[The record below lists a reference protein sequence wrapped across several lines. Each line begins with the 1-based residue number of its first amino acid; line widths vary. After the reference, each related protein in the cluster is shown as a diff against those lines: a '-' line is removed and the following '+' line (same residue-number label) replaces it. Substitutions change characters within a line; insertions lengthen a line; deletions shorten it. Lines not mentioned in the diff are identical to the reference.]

1 MISYINSILDWG
13 KSLPAKEQNDLIAL
27 LKSVKSD
34 SIENF
39 EKNLLQWVEN
49 SDFSNKGI
57 QNISTFSNPLE
68 KFPTLSRKEK
78 QIVPYLIGQ
87 IWSVSNQLPTFH
99 HPNCKIFIKEFL
111 SYFLEEENFL
121 KSKESLTDIL
131 TIGLFSHENHANY
144 LTASKSYS
152 KLMKLLF
159 SFFLEKQHELP
170 EDTTIHL
177 FYKDAI
183 STSFKVSYF
192 QHLEEKN
199 ILLTLERV
207 FYIYQNIPLEPESS
221 LDLFE
226 IFCRIAFEDSGQTIE
241 NQDKLSP
248 LLKWYNKETLPNITA
263 LVAGK
268 FLSLS
273 LAKSMHHIAYL
284 SGDDPIIGRAIQ
296 TIWQF
301 YLEQIEN
308 KKPESKELFLEK
320 TAKILAVVIKYPF
333 IVTVEKDSQIPLIQL
348 LRGFEY
354 IKGKIPETIGNNQVL
369 ELFLF
374 DKYLQCASENPT
386 LWEKTSIN
394 EGEPSTLARGIT
406 LVIEA
411 AFYRKNEVSEGKNI
425 ALFRSL
431 ITFALE
437 EILQTYPHELGLT
450 LIRIIVSPD
459 TGFGFRYGF
468 DRQWADQMVEA
479 ALALF
484 SQHPHLIAAE
494 NTWDDLFSG
503 VSSALNDSKI
513 QQLNLLPEL
522 TRMILEKSALQL
534 NLKVSLENG
543 KEEYLLIA
551 GLREILAALSA
562 NETSANKHPQLTPG
576 QLLSFVELLLDAVIK
591 NPNWL
596 TTSFEGKPMI
606 REVLAI
612 PFRTLSKIP
621 PDQRLGYDLLTQVI
635 ESALEAIERSP
646 HLMDSI
652 QYGESPTEKTVL
664 EHAFNLVIAW
674 LFPPGERAGLHKT
687 KQLMDVIAYAIE
699 DLVSENP
706 NSTGLAILEL
716 ILSDAVGLD
725 LSNGIIEDQTDE
737 LVEAVL
743 LAIATQPELIQEA
756 PGLREIAQESA
767 GAIHLLSIDHP
778 EIGLEIL
785 RNLFEESAGRLTILL
800 EVNGTQF
807 RHLLIEALQQF
818 ATAISMER
826 KNGRYTIKLSEDQIL
841 DLVQI
846 IFEGVVEQPE
856 WVEDEYIH
864 QVLDAILQAVDAK
877 SGGRRIPYL
886 LVSLLFQALLPMAQE
901 RSELLEK
908 ITFGEKREAIA
919 ISYVVERLLNLL
931 LGLDLKDWRKVT
943 QDEAIEAIV
952 HFYLNLINQWDM
964 SAASI
969 EAAMTHLKQLVR
981 QFATGS
987 LSQDEFLDLLGE
999 DNDDDED

>member
-1 MISYINSILDWG
+1 
-13 KSLPAKEQNDLIAL
+13 
-27 LKSVKSD
+27 
-34 SIENF
+34 
-39 EKNLLQWVEN
+39 
-49 SDFSNKGI
+49 
-57 QNISTFSNPLE
+57 
-68 KFPTLSRKEK
+68 
-78 QIVPYLIGQ
+78 
-87 IWSVSNQLPTFH
+87 
-99 HPNCKIFIKEFL
+99 
-111 SYFLEEENFL
+111 
-121 KSKESLTDIL
+121 
-131 TIGLFSHENHANY
+131 
-144 LTASKSYS
+144 
-152 KLMKLLF
+152 
-159 SFFLEKQHELP
+159 
-170 EDTTIHL
+170 
-177 FYKDAI
+177 
-183 STSFKVSYF
+183 
-192 QHLEEKN
+192 
-199 ILLTLERV
+199 
-207 FYIYQNIPLEPESS
+207 
-221 LDLFE
+221 
-226 IFCRIAFEDSGQTIE
+226 
-241 NQDKLSP
+241 
-248 LLKWYNKETLPNITA
+248 
-263 LVAGK
+263 
-268 FLSLS
+268 
-273 LAKSMHHIAYL
+273 
-284 SGDDPIIGRAIQ
+284 
-296 TIWQF
+296 
-301 YLEQIEN
+301 
-308 KKPESKELFLEK
+308 
-320 TAKILAVVIKYPF
+320 
-333 IVTVEKDSQIPLIQL
+333 
-348 LRGFEY
+348 
-354 IKGKIPETIGNNQVL
+354 
-369 ELFLF
+369 
-374 DKYLQCASENPT
+374 
-386 LWEKTSIN
+386 
-394 EGEPSTLARGIT
+394 
-406 LVIEA
+406 
-411 AFYRKNEVSEGKNI
+411 
-425 ALFRSL
+425 
-431 ITFALE
+431 
-437 EILQTYPHELGLT
+437 
-450 LIRIIVSPD
+450 
-459 TGFGFRYGF
+459 
-468 DRQWADQMVEA
+468 
-479 ALALF
+479 
-484 SQHPHLIAAE
+484 
-494 NTWDDLFSG
+494 
-503 VSSALNDSKI
+503 
-513 QQLNLLPEL
+513 
-522 TRMILEKSALQL
+522 
-534 NLKVSLENG
+534 
-543 KEEYLLIA
+543 
-551 GLREILAALSA
+551 
-562 NETSANKHPQLTPG
+562 
-576 QLLSFVELLLDAVIK
+576 
-591 NPNWL
+591 
-596 TTSFEGKPMI
+596 MI

>member
-1 MISYINSILDWG
+1 MISYINLVLDWG
-13 KSLPAKEQNDLIAL
+13 KTLPVKEQNDLISL
-27 LKSVKSD
+27 FKSVNFD

-39 EKNLLQWVEN
+39 EK
-49 SDFSNKGI
+49 KI
-57 QNISTFSNPLE
+57 LE
-68 KFPTLSRKEK
+68 MFEKYPSLSGTQKLIFPHLA
-78 QIVPYLIGQ
+78 GH
-87 IWSVSNQLPTFH
+87 IWSVSNQFSAIFK
-99 HPNCKIFIKEFL
+99 PNSKIFIKEFV
-111 SYFLEEENFL
+111 SYFIEEEYNL
-121 KSKESLTDIL
+121 IRKELLGDLLETGIH
-131 TIGLFSHENHANY
+131 SHENLPVY
-144 LTASKSYS
+144 LTETESYS
-152 KLMKLLF
+152 KLMKILF
-159 SFFLEKQHELP
+159 SFYLEKQKDPLN
-170 EDTTIHL
+170 TSSILT
-177 FYKDAI
+177 FYNDAI
-183 STSFKVSYF
+183 SATLKVSYF
-192 QHLEEKN
+192 QHLEEKD
-199 ILLTLERV
+199 IQLTLERV
-207 FYIYQNIPLEPESS
+207 FYIYQHLPLEPDTR
-221 LDLFE
+221 LL
-226 IFCRIAFEDSGQTIE
+226 IFDIFLRIAFEDSGRPMG
-241 NQDKLSP
+241 NQNIVSP
-248 LLKWYNKETLPNITA
+248 LFNWYHKDENSSITT

-268 FLSLS
+268 FLGVSL
-273 LAKSMHHIAYL
+273 KKGMQQIAYL
-284 SGDDPIIGRAIQ
+284 TGENPVIGSAMNY
-296 TIWQF
+296 IWPF
-301 YLEQIEN
+301 YLKQIAHKIPVN
-308 KKPESKELFLEK
+308 KELFLEK
-320 TAKILAVVIKYPF
+320 TSKILSIVIKYPF
-333 IVTVEKDSQIPLIQL
+333 IASHNSDGQIPLNQL
-348 LRGFEY
+348 LSGFEY
-354 IKGKIPETIGNNQVL
+354 IKSKLPESIGNNQLL

-374 DKYLQCASENPT
+374 DKYVQCASENPT
-386 LWEKTSIN
+386 LWEKTSAI
-394 EGEPSTLARGIT
+394 EGEPSTLDRGIT

-425 ALFRSL
+425 ALFQSL

-437 EILQTYPHELGLT
+437 EILQTYPNKLGLT

-459 TGFGFRYGF
+459 TGFGFKYGF

-551 GLREILAALSA
+551 GLREILAALST
-562 NETSANKHPQLTPG
+562 NETSATKHPQLTPG

-596 TTSFEGKPMI
+596 TTSFEGNPMI

-621 PDQRLGYDLLTQVI
+621 ADQRLGYDLLTQVI
-635 ESALEAIERSP
+635 ESSLEAIERSP
-646 HLMDSI
+646 HLMDCL

-687 KQLMDVIAYAIE
+687 KQLMDVLAYAIE

-800 EVNGTQF
+800 EVNGNQF

-901 RSELLEK
+901 RTELLEK
-908 ITFGEKREAIA
+908 ISFGEKREAIA

-969 EAAMTHLKQLVR
+969 EAAMTHLKQIVR

-987 LSQDEFLDLLGE
+987 LSQDEFLDLLSE
-999 DNDDDED
+999 DNDDED

>member
-1 MISYINSILDWG
+1 MVAWG
-13 KSLPAKEQNDLIAL
+13 RTLPERELKDLTSLF
-27 LKSVKSD
+27 KSVNID
-34 SIENF
+34 STTLFETNLSVFIE
-39 EKNLLQWVEN
+39 KRMIQT
-49 SDFSNKGI
+49 KGDDSRSPIIHWMNEI
-57 QNISTFSNPLE
+57 Q
-68 KFPTLSRKEK
+68 TLSKDEK
-78 QIVPYLIGQ
+78 IIVLHLMAE
-87 IWSVSNQLPTFH
+87 IWSVPRHPSLINQSSGNLFL
-99 HPNCKIFIKEFL
+99 NEFL
-111 SYFLEEENFL
+111 ICFLNQQNFSKGKDSLSNFL
-121 KSKESLTDIL
+121 IH
-131 TIGLFSHENHANY
+131 GLNTHENISSQ
-144 LTASKSYS
+144 LSGTASYS
-152 KLMKLLF
+152 RFIQLLF
-159 SFFLEKQHELP
+159 SFILEKDLSSVSNALP
-170 EDTTIHL
+170 
-177 FYKDAI
+177 FFNDAI
-183 STSFKVSYF
+183 KIVGKVPYF
-192 QHLEEKN
+192 QQLEETN
-199 ILLTLERV
+199 ILLTLENV
-207 FYIYQNIPLEPESS
+207 YYIYQYFTLEEEKR
-221 LDLFE
+221 LKIFE
-226 IFCRIAFEDSGQTIE
+226 IFCQIAFEEDGISAASRQS
-241 NQDKLSP
+241 LSP
-248 LLKWYNKETLPNITA
+248 LLHWYNKDLPSTISN
-263 LVAGK
+263 LVASK
-268 FLSLS
+268 FLFLCLEKGSQQV
-273 LAKSMHHIAYL
+273 AYL
-284 SGDDPIIGRAIQ
+284 CGNEPFIGKAMH
-296 TIWQF
+296 TVWAF
-301 YLEQIEN
+301 YLKQMEAG
-308 KKPESKELFLEK
+308 KTGSKALFFEK
-320 TAKILAVVIKYPF
+320 TAIIVDSVIKYPF
-333 IVTVEKDSQIPLIQL
+333 LISGEVENQVPLNQL
-348 LRGFEY
+348 LTGFEQ
-354 IKGKIPETIGNNQVL
+354 IKKKFPASVTRNQQFT
-369 ELFLF
+369 LFLF
-374 DKYLQCASENPT
+374 EKYFQCASENPA
-386 LWEKTSIN
+386 LWEKTNNQN
-394 EGEPSTLARGIT
+394 ERSSNLDLAIH

-411 AFYRKNEVSEGKNI
+411 AFNRKNEGNEGKNM
-425 ALFRSL
+425 ALFKSL

-437 EILQTYPHELGLT
+437 EILQTYPNELGLT

-479 ALALF
+479 ALTLF

-503 VSSALNDSKI
+503 VSNALKDVNI
-513 QQLNLLPEL
+513 QSYNLLPEL
-522 TRMILEKSALQL
+522 TRMILEKSSLQL

-562 NETSANKHPQLTPG
+562 NETAASKHLQLTPG

-591 NPNWL
+591 NPNWI
-596 TTSFEGKPMI
+596 TTFFGEKPMI

-612 PFRTLSKIP
+612 PFRTLSRIP
-621 PDQRLGYDLLTQVI
+621 ADQRLGYDLLTQVI
-635 ESALEAIERSP
+635 ESELEAIERSP
-646 HLMDSI
+646 HLMARI

-664 EHAFNLVIAW
+664 EHTFNLVIAW

-706 NSTGLAILEL
+706 NTTGLAILEL

-818 ATAISMER
+818 ATAVSMER

-864 QVLDAILQAVDAK
+864 QVLDAILQAVDAR

-908 ITFGEKREAIA
+908 IAFGEKREAIA

-987 LSQDEFLDLLGE
+987 LSQDEFLDLLSE
-999 DNDDDED
+999 DNEDED

>member
-1 MISYINSILDWG
+1 MLGPIEKAIMIANLGLNPMNNGENIIINI
-13 KSLPAKEQNDLIAL
+13 PALTEERRRDL
-27 LKSVKSD
+27 VKQAKHEAEEAK
-34 SIENF
+34 I
-39 EKNLLQWVEN
+39 
-49 SDFSNKGI
+49 GI
-57 QNISTFSNPLE
+57 RNH
-68 KFPTLSRKEK
+68 RKDA
-78 QIVPYLIGQ
+78 
-87 IWSVSNQLPTFH
+87 N
-99 HPNCKIFIKEFL
+99 
-111 SYFLEEENFL
+111 
-121 KSKESLTDIL
+121 TDI
-131 TIGLFSHENHANY
+131 
-144 LTASKSYS
+144 K
-152 KLMKLLF
+152 K
-159 SFFLEKQHELP
+159 
-170 EDTTIHL
+170 
-177 FYKDAI
+177 
-183 STSFKVSYF
+183 
-192 QHLEEKN
+192 EEKRLK
-199 ILLTLERV
+199 I
-207 FYIYQNIPLEPESS
+207 
-221 LDLFE
+221 FE
-226 IFCRIAFEDSGQTIE
+226 IFCQIAFEEDGISAASRQS
-241 NQDKLSP
+241 LSP
-248 LLKWYNKETLPNITA
+248 LLHWYNKDLPSTISN
-263 LVAGK
+263 LVASK
-268 FLSLS
+268 FLFLCLEKGSQQV
-273 LAKSMHHIAYL
+273 AYL
-284 SGDDPIIGRAIQ
+284 CGNEPFIGKAMH
-296 TIWQF
+296 TVWAF
-301 YLEQIEN
+301 YLKQMEAG
-308 KKPESKELFLEK
+308 KTGSKALFFEK
-320 TAKILAVVIKYPF
+320 TAIIVDSVIKYPF
-333 IVTVEKDSQIPLIQL
+333 LISGEVENQIPLNQL
-348 LRGFEY
+348 LAGFEQ
-354 IKGKIPETIGNNQVL
+354 IIGKFPTSVTRNQQFT
-369 ELFLF
+369 LFLF
-374 DKYLQCASENPT
+374 EKYLQCASENPA
-386 LWEKTSIN
+386 LWEKTNNQN
-394 EGEPSTLARGIT
+394 ERSSNLDLAIH

-411 AFYRKNEVSEGKNI
+411 AFNRKNEGNEGKNM
-425 ALFRSL
+425 ALFKSL

-437 EILQTYPHELGLT
+437 EILQTYPNELGLT

-479 ALALF
+479 SLTLF

-503 VSSALNDSKI
+503 VSNALKDVNI
-513 QQLNLLPEL
+513 QSYNLLPEL
-522 TRMILEKSALQL
+522 TRMILEKSSLQL

-562 NETSANKHPQLTPG
+562 NETAASKHLQLTPG

-591 NPNWL
+591 NPNWI
-596 TTSFEGKPMI
+596 TTFFGEKPMI

-612 PFRTLSKIP
+612 PFRTLSRIP
-621 PDQRLGYDLLTQVI
+621 ADQRLGYDLLTQVI
-635 ESALEAIERSP
+635 ESELEAIERSP
-646 HLMDSI
+646 HLMARI

-664 EHAFNLVIAW
+664 EHTFNLVIAW

-706 NSTGLAILEL
+706 NTTGLAILEL

-818 ATAISMER
+818 ATAVSMER

-864 QVLDAILQAVDAK
+864 QVLDAILQAVDAR

-908 ITFGEKREAIA
+908 IAFGEKREAIA

-987 LSQDEFLDLLGE
+987 LSQDEFLDLLSE
-999 DNDDDED
+999 DNEDED

>member
-1 MISYINSILDWG
+1 MAWG
-13 KSLPAKEQNDLIAL
+13 KTLPEQELKDLTSLFKSVNIDSTTQFETNLSVFIEKRMIQTEVDDSRSHFIHWMNEILTLSNDEKYIVLHLIA
-27 LKSVKSD
+27 
-34 SIENF
+34 E
-39 EKNLLQWVEN
+39 
-49 SDFSNKGI
+49 
-57 QNISTFSNPLE
+57 
-68 KFPTLSRKEK
+68 
-78 QIVPYLIGQ
+78 
-87 IWSVSNQLPTFH
+87 IWSVPRHPSFINQSNGNLFLD
-99 HPNCKIFIKEFL
+99 EFL
-111 SYFLEEENFL
+111 NCFLKRQNFNKGKDSLSNFL
-121 KSKESLTDIL
+121 IH
-131 TIGLFSHENHANY
+131 GLNTHENISGQ
-144 LTASKSYS
+144 LTGTASYS
-152 KLMKLLF
+152 RFIQLLF
-159 SFFLEKQHELP
+159 SFILEKDLSSVSNG
-170 EDTTIHL
+170 L
-177 FYKDAI
+177 SFFNDAI
-183 STSFKVSYF
+183 KIIGKVPYF
-192 QHLEEKN
+192 QKLEEPN
-199 ILLTLERV
+199 ILLTLENV
-207 FYIYQNIPLEPESS
+207 YYIYQHFTLEEEKR
-221 LDLFE
+221 LKVFE
-226 IFCRIAFEDSGQTIE
+226 IFCQIAFEEDGISAASRQS
-241 NQDKLSP
+241 LSP
-248 LLKWYNKETLPNITA
+248 LLHWYNKNLPSTKSN
-263 LVAGK
+263 LVASK
-268 FLSLS
+268 FLILCLEKGSQQV
-273 LAKSMHHIAYL
+273 AYL
-284 SGDDPIIGRAIQ
+284 SGNEPFIGKAMH
-296 TIWQF
+296 TVWAF
-301 YLEQIEN
+301 YLKQMEAG
-308 KKPESKELFLEK
+308 KTESKALFFEK
-320 TAKILAVVIKYPF
+320 TAIILDSVIKYPF
-333 IVTVEKDSQIPLIQL
+333 LISGEVENQVPLNQL
-348 LRGFEY
+348 LTSFEL
-354 IKGKIPETIGNNQVL
+354 IKGNLPASVTRNQQFTL
-369 ELFLF
+369 ILFE
-374 DKYLQCASENPT
+374 KYLQCASENPA
-386 LWEKTSIN
+386 LWEKTNIQN
-394 EGEPSTLARGIT
+394 ENSSNLDLAIH

-411 AFYRKNEVSEGKNI
+411 AFNRKNEGNEGKNMT
-425 ALFRSL
+425 LFKSL

-437 EILQTYPHELGLT
+437 EILQTYPNELGIT

-479 ALALF
+479 ALTLF

-503 VSSALNDSKI
+503 VSNALKDANI
-513 QQLNLLPEL
+513 QSYNLLPEL
-522 TRMILEKSALQL
+522 TRMILEKSSLQL

-562 NETSANKHPQLTPG
+562 NETSASKHLQLTPG

-591 NPNWL
+591 NPNWI
-596 TTSFEGKPMI
+596 TTFFGEKPMI

-612 PFRTLSKIP
+612 PFRTLSRIP
-621 PDQRLGYDLLTQVI
+621 ADQRLGYDLLTQVI
-635 ESALEAIERSP
+635 ESELEAIERSP
-646 HLMDSI
+646 HLMARI

-664 EHAFNLVIAW
+664 EHTFNLVIAW

-706 NSTGLAILEL
+706 NTTGLAILEL

-818 ATAISMER
+818 ATAVSMER

-864 QVLDAILQAVDAK
+864 QVLDAILQAVDAR

-901 RSELLEK
+901 RTELLEK
-908 ITFGEKREAIA
+908 IAFGEKREAIA

-987 LSQDEFLDLLGE
+987 LSQDEFLDLLSE
-999 DNDDDED
+999 DNEDED

>member
-1 MISYINSILDWG
+1 L
-13 KSLPAKEQNDLIAL
+13 AA
-27 LKSVKSD
+27 
-34 SIENF
+34 F
-39 EKNLLQWVEN
+39 HNL
-49 SDFSNKGI
+49 
-57 QNISTFSNPLE
+57 
-68 KFPTLSRKEK
+68 PTLFNPNS
-78 QIVPYLIGQ
+78 
-87 IWSVSNQLPTFH
+87 QLFL
-99 HPNCKIFIKEFL
+99 KEFF
-111 SYFLEEENFL
+111 SYFLIPDNFI
-121 KSKESLTDIL
+121 KGKDIL
-131 TIGLFSHENHANY
+131 SDLLKVGLIAHEGTESFQQDSAQY
-144 LTASKSYS
+144 SRLMEQLFTFILLKKEEFPGKSTH
-152 KLMKLLF
+152 M
-159 SFFLEKQHELP
+159 
-170 EDTTIHL
+170 L
-177 FYKDAI
+177 FYKEAV
-183 STSFKVSYF
+183 TTTLGLSFFRYVDEASI
-192 QHLEEKN
+192 H
-199 ILLTLERV
+199 LTLERV
-207 FYIYQNIPLEPESS
+207 YFVYQHIPLEAK
-221 LDLFE
+221 DRMFVFD
-226 IFCRIAFEDSGQTIE
+226 IFLRIAFESAG
-241 NQDKLSP
+241 NQQNDQLPVSP
-248 LLKWYNKETLPNITA
+248 LLSWYKKGENKGIQD
-263 LVAGK
+263 VIAGR
-268 FLSLS
+268 FLTLSLE
-273 LAKSMHHIAYL
+273 KGIVNIAYL
-284 SGDDPIIGRAIQ
+284 TEKFPVISAAMQ
-296 TIWQF
+296 AIWQF
-301 YLEQIEN
+301 NEKSILSN
-308 KKPESKELFLEK
+308 ALESKELFLEN
-320 TAKILAVVIKYPF
+320 AGKILDVIIKFPYL
-333 IVTVEKDSQIPLIQL
+333 VTSDTQNIAPIHQLLQGFDIIKDSLPDAIKSNHVLQRFL
-348 LRGFEY
+348 L
-354 IKGKIPETIGNNQVL
+354 
-369 ELFLF
+369 
-374 DKYLQCASENPT
+374 DKYLQCAAENPT
-386 LWEKTSIN
+386 LWESNVEKTGNKSI
-394 EGEPSTLARGIT
+394 LDRGVL
-406 LVIEA
+406 LVISA
-411 AFYRKNEVSEGKNI
+411 AFHRQNEMSEGKNI

-431 ITFALE
+431 ISFTLE
-437 EILQTYPHELGLT
+437 EILQTYPSELGLT
-450 LIRIIVSPD
+450 FIKIIVSPD
-459 TGFGFRYGF
+459 TGFGF
-468 DRQWADQMVEA
+468 
-479 ALALF
+479 LF

-503 VSSALNDSKI
+503 VSDALKESKI
-513 QQLNLLPEL
+513 KQLNLLPEL

-534 NLKVSLENG
+534 NLRVSLENG

-562 NETSANKHPQLTPG
+562 NETSNSKHPQLTPG

-596 TTSFEGKPMI
+596 TTSFEGNPMI

-621 PDQRLGYDLLTQVI
+621 ADQRLGYDLLTQVI
-635 ESALEAIERSP
+635 ESELEAIERSP
-646 HLMDSI
+646 HLMDRI
-652 QYGESPTEKTVL
+652 QYGESPSEKTVL

-706 NSTGLAILEL
+706 NTTGLAILEL

-800 EVNGTQF
+800 EVNESQF

-908 ITFGEKREAIA
+908 IEFGEKKEAIA

-981 QFATGS
+981 QFATGT
-987 LSQDEFLDLLGE
+987 LSQDEFLDLLSE
-999 DNDDDED
+999 EDDDEE

>member
-1 MISYINSILDWG
+1 MVAWG
-13 KSLPAKEQNDLIAL
+13 RTLPERELKDLTSLF
-27 LKSVKSD
+27 KSVNID
-34 SIENF
+34 STTLFETNLSGFIEKRMIQTKGDDSRSPIIHWMNEIQTFSKDEKIIVLHLMAEIWSVPRHPSLINQSNGNLFLNEFLICFLNQQNF
-39 EKNLLQWVEN
+39 SKGKDSL
-49 SDFSNKGI
+49 SNFLIHGLNTHE
-57 QNISTFSNPLE
+57 NISTQ
-68 KFPTLSRKEK
+68 LS
-78 QIVPYLIGQ
+78 G
-87 IWSVSNQLPTFH
+87 
-99 HPNCKIFIKEFL
+99 
-111 SYFLEEENFL
+111 
-121 KSKESLTDIL
+121 
-131 TIGLFSHENHANY
+131 
-144 LTASKSYS
+144 TASYS
-152 KLMKLLF
+152 RFIQLLF
-159 SFFLEKQHELP
+159 SFILEKDLSSVSNALP
-170 EDTTIHL
+170 
-177 FYKDAI
+177 FFNDAI
-183 STSFKVSYF
+183 KIIGKVPYF
-192 QHLEEKN
+192 QQLEETN
-199 ILLTLERV
+199 ILLTLENV
-207 FYIYQNIPLEPESS
+207 YYIYQYFTLEEEKR
-221 LDLFE
+221 LKIFE
-226 IFCRIAFEDSGQTIE
+226 IFCQIAFEEDGISAASRQS
-241 NQDKLSP
+241 LSP
-248 LLKWYNKETLPNITA
+248 LLHWYNKDLPSTISN
-263 LVAGK
+263 LVASK
-268 FLSLS
+268 FLFLCLEKGSQQV
-273 LAKSMHHIAYL
+273 AYL
-284 SGDDPIIGRAIQ
+284 CGNEPFIGKAMH
-296 TIWQF
+296 TVWAF
-301 YLEQIEN
+301 YLKQMEAG
-308 KKPESKELFLEK
+308 KTGSKALFFEK
-320 TAKILAVVIKYPF
+320 TAIIVDSVIKYPF
-333 IVTVEKDSQIPLIQL
+333 LISGEVENQIPLNQL
-348 LRGFEY
+348 LAGFEQ
-354 IKGKIPETIGNNQVL
+354 IIGKFPASVTRNQQFT
-369 ELFLF
+369 LFLF
-374 DKYLQCASENPT
+374 EKYLQCASENPA
-386 LWEKTSIN
+386 LWEKTNNQN
-394 EGEPSTLARGIT
+394 ERSSNLDLAIH

-411 AFYRKNEVSEGKNI
+411 AFNRKNEGNEGKNM
-425 ALFRSL
+425 ALFKSL

-437 EILQTYPHELGLT
+437 EILQTYPNELGLT

-479 ALALF
+479 ALTLF

-503 VSSALNDSKI
+503 VSNALKDVNI
-513 QQLNLLPEL
+513 QSYNLLPEL
-522 TRMILEKSALQL
+522 TRMILEKSSLQL

-562 NETSANKHPQLTPG
+562 NETAASKHLQLTPG

-591 NPNWL
+591 NPNWI
-596 TTSFEGKPMI
+596 TTFFGEKPMI

-612 PFRTLSKIP
+612 PFRTLSRIP
-621 PDQRLGYDLLTQVI
+621 ADQRLGYDLLTQVI
-635 ESALEAIERSP
+635 ESELEAIERSP
-646 HLMDSI
+646 HLMARI

-664 EHAFNLVIAW
+664 EHTFNLVIAW

-706 NSTGLAILEL
+706 NTTGLAILEL

-818 ATAISMER
+818 ATAVSMER

-864 QVLDAILQAVDAK
+864 QVLDAILQAVDAR

-908 ITFGEKREAIA
+908 IAFGEKREAIA

-987 LSQDEFLDLLGE
+987 LSQDEFLDLLSE
-999 DNDDDED
+999 DNEDED

>member
-1 MISYINSILDWG
+1 MVAWG
-13 KSLPAKEQNDLIAL
+13 RTLPERELKDLTSLF
-27 LKSVKSD
+27 KSVNID
-34 SIENF
+34 STTLFETNLSVFIE
-39 EKNLLQWVEN
+39 KRM
-49 SDFSNKGI
+49 I
-57 QNISTFSNPLE
+57 QTKCDDSRSPIIHWMNEIQ
-68 KFPTLSRKEK
+68 TLSKDEK
-78 QIVPYLIGQ
+78 IIVLHLMAE
-87 IWSVSNQLPTFH
+87 IWSVPRHPSLINQSNGNLFL
-99 HPNCKIFIKEFL
+99 NEFL
-111 SYFLEEENFL
+111 ICFLNQQNFSKGKDSLSNFL
-121 KSKESLTDIL
+121 IH
-131 TIGLFSHENHANY
+131 GLNTHENISGQ
-144 LTASKSYS
+144 LSGTASYS
-152 KLMKLLF
+152 RFIQLLF
-159 SFFLEKQHELP
+159 SFLLEKDLSSVSNALP
-170 EDTTIHL
+170 
-177 FYKDAI
+177 FFNDAI
-183 STSFKVSYF
+183 KIIGKVPYF
-192 QHLEEKN
+192 QQLEETN
-199 ILLTLERV
+199 ILLTLENV
-207 FYIYQNIPLEPESS
+207 YYIYQYFTLEEEKK
-221 LDLFE
+221 LKIFE
-226 IFCRIAFEDSGQTIE
+226 IFCQIAFEEDGISAASRQS
-241 NQDKLSP
+241 LSP
-248 LLKWYNKETLPNITA
+248 LLHWYNKDLPSTISN
-263 LVAGK
+263 LVASK
-268 FLSLS
+268 FLFLCLEKGSQQV
-273 LAKSMHHIAYL
+273 AYL
-284 SGDDPIIGRAIQ
+284 CGNEPFIGKAMH
-296 TIWQF
+296 TVWAF
-301 YLEQIEN
+301 YLKQMEAG
-308 KKPESKELFLEK
+308 KTGSKALFFEK
-320 TAKILAVVIKYPF
+320 TAIIVDSVIKYPF
-333 IVTVEKDSQIPLIQL
+333 LISGEVENQVPLNQL
-348 LRGFEY
+348 LTGFEQ
-354 IKGKIPETIGNNQVL
+354 IKKKFPASVTRNQQFT
-369 ELFLF
+369 LFLF
-374 DKYLQCASENPT
+374 EKYLQCASENPA
-386 LWEKTSIN
+386 LWEKTNNQN
-394 EGEPSTLARGIT
+394 ERSSNLDLAIH

-411 AFYRKNEVSEGKNI
+411 AFNRKNERNEGKNM
-425 ALFRSL
+425 ALFKSL

-437 EILQTYPHELGLT
+437 EILQTYPNELGLT

-479 ALALF
+479 ALTLF

-503 VSSALNDSKI
+503 VSNALKDVNI
-513 QQLNLLPEL
+513 QSYNLLPEL
-522 TRMILEKSALQL
+522 TRMILEKSSLQL

-562 NETSANKHPQLTPG
+562 NETAASKHLQLTPG

-591 NPNWL
+591 NPNWI
-596 TTSFEGKPMI
+596 TTFFGEKPMI

-612 PFRTLSKIP
+612 PFRTLSRIP
-621 PDQRLGYDLLTQVI
+621 ADQRLGYDLLTQVI
-635 ESALEAIERSP
+635 ESELEAIERSP
-646 HLMDSI
+646 HLMARI

-664 EHAFNLVIAW
+664 EHTFNLVIAW

-706 NSTGLAILEL
+706 NTTGLAILEL

-818 ATAISMER
+818 ATAVSMER

-864 QVLDAILQAVDAK
+864 QVLDAILQAVDAR

-908 ITFGEKREAIA
+908 IAFGEKREAIA

-987 LSQDEFLDLLGE
+987 LSQDEFLDLLSE
-999 DNDDDED
+999 DNEDED

>member
-1 MISYINSILDWG
+1 MVAWG
-13 KSLPAKEQNDLIAL
+13 RTLPERELKDLTSLF
-27 LKSVKSD
+27 KSVNID
-34 SIENF
+34 STTLFETNLSGFIEKRMIQTKGDDSRSPILHWMNEIQTFSKDEKIIVLHLMAEIWSVPRHPSLINQSNGNLFLNEFLICFLNQQNF
-39 EKNLLQWVEN
+39 SKGKDSL
-49 SDFSNKGI
+49 SNFLIHGLNTHE
-57 QNISTFSNPLE
+57 NISTQ
-68 KFPTLSRKEK
+68 LS
-78 QIVPYLIGQ
+78 G
-87 IWSVSNQLPTFH
+87 
-99 HPNCKIFIKEFL
+99 
-111 SYFLEEENFL
+111 
-121 KSKESLTDIL
+121 
-131 TIGLFSHENHANY
+131 
-144 LTASKSYS
+144 TASYS
-152 KLMKLLF
+152 RFIQLLF
-159 SFFLEKQHELP
+159 SFILEKDLSSVSNALP
-170 EDTTIHL
+170 
-177 FYKDAI
+177 FFNDAI
-183 STSFKVSYF
+183 KIIGKVPYF
-192 QHLEEKN
+192 QQLEETN
-199 ILLTLERV
+199 ILLTLENV
-207 FYIYQNIPLEPESS
+207 YYIYHYFTLEEEKR
-221 LDLFE
+221 LKIFE
-226 IFCRIAFEDSGQTIE
+226 IFCQIAFEEDGISAASRQS
-241 NQDKLSP
+241 LSP
-248 LLKWYNKETLPNITA
+248 LLHWYNKDLPSTISN
-263 LVAGK
+263 LVASK
-268 FLSLS
+268 FLFLCLEKGSQQV
-273 LAKSMHHIAYL
+273 AYL
-284 SGDDPIIGRAIQ
+284 CGNEPFIGKAMH
-296 TIWQF
+296 TVWAF
-301 YLEQIEN
+301 YLKQMEAG
-308 KKPESKELFLEK
+308 KTGSKALFFEK
-320 TAKILAVVIKYPF
+320 TAIIVDSVIKYPF
-333 IVTVEKDSQIPLIQL
+333 LISGEVENQIPLNQL
-348 LRGFEY
+348 LAGFEQ
-354 IKGKIPETIGNNQVL
+354 IIGKFPASVTRNQQFT
-369 ELFLF
+369 LFLF
-374 DKYLQCASENPT
+374 EKYLQCASENPA
-386 LWEKTSIN
+386 LWEKTNNQN
-394 EGEPSTLARGIT
+394 ERSSNLDLAIH

-411 AFYRKNEVSEGKNI
+411 AFNRKNEGNEGKNM
-425 ALFRSL
+425 ALFKSL

-437 EILQTYPHELGLT
+437 EILQTYPNELGLT

-479 ALALF
+479 ALTLF

-503 VSSALNDSKI
+503 VSNALKDVNI
-513 QQLNLLPEL
+513 QSYNLLPEL
-522 TRMILEKSALQL
+522 TRMILEKSSLQL

-562 NETSANKHPQLTPG
+562 NETAASKHLQLTPG

-591 NPNWL
+591 NPNWI
-596 TTSFEGKPMI
+596 TTFFGEKPMI

-612 PFRTLSKIP
+612 PFRTLSRIP
-621 PDQRLGYDLLTQVI
+621 ADQRLGYDLLTQVI
-635 ESALEAIERSP
+635 ESELEAIERSP
-646 HLMDSI
+646 HLMARI

-664 EHAFNLVIAW
+664 EHTFNLVIAW

-706 NSTGLAILEL
+706 NTTGLAILEL

-818 ATAISMER
+818 ATAVSMER

-864 QVLDAILQAVDAK
+864 QVLDAILQAVDAR

-908 ITFGEKREAIA
+908 IAFGEKREAIA

-987 LSQDEFLDLLGE
+987 LSQDEFLDLLSE
-999 DNDDDED
+999 DNEDED

>member
-1 MISYINSILDWG
+1 MVAWG
-13 KSLPAKEQNDLIAL
+13 RTLPERELKDLTSLF
-27 LKSVKSD
+27 KSVNID
-34 SIENF
+34 STNLFETNLSVFIE
-39 EKNLLQWVEN
+39 KRMIQT
-49 SDFSNKGI
+49 KGDDSRSPIIHWMNEI
-57 QNISTFSNPLE
+57 Q
-68 KFPTLSRKEK
+68 TLSKDEK
-78 QIVPYLIGQ
+78 IIVLHLMAE
-87 IWSVSNQLPTFH
+87 IWSVPRHPSLINQSSGNLFL
-99 HPNCKIFIKEFL
+99 NEFL
-111 SYFLEEENFL
+111 ICFLNQQNFSKGKDSLSNFL
-121 KSKESLTDIL
+121 IH
-131 TIGLFSHENHANY
+131 GLNTHENISSQ
-144 LTASKSYS
+144 LSGTASYS
-152 KLMKLLF
+152 RFIQLLF
-159 SFFLEKQHELP
+159 SFILEKDLSSVSNALP
-170 EDTTIHL
+170 
-177 FYKDAI
+177 FFNDAI
-183 STSFKVSYF
+183 KIIGKVPYF
-192 QHLEEKN
+192 QQLEETN
-199 ILLTLERV
+199 ILLTLENV
-207 FYIYQNIPLEPESS
+207 YYIYQYFTLEEEKR
-221 LDLFE
+221 LKIFE
-226 IFCRIAFEDSGQTIE
+226 IFCQIAFEEDGISAASRQS
-241 NQDKLSP
+241 LSP
-248 LLKWYNKETLPNITA
+248 LLHWYNKDLPSTISN
-263 LVAGK
+263 LVASK
-268 FLSLS
+268 FLFLCLEKGSQQV
-273 LAKSMHHIAYL
+273 AYL
-284 SGDDPIIGRAIQ
+284 CGNEPFIGKAMH
-296 TIWQF
+296 TVWAF
-301 YLEQIEN
+301 YLKQMEAG
-308 KKPESKELFLEK
+308 KTGSKALFFEK
-320 TAKILAVVIKYPF
+320 TAIIVDSVIKYPF
-333 IVTVEKDSQIPLIQL
+333 LISGEVENQVPLNQL
-348 LRGFEY
+348 LTGFEQ
-354 IKGKIPETIGNNQVL
+354 IKKKFPASVTRNQQFT
-369 ELFLF
+369 LFLF
-374 DKYLQCASENPT
+374 EKYFQCASENPA
-386 LWEKTSIN
+386 LWEKTNNQN
-394 EGEPSTLARGIT
+394 ERSSNLDLAIH

-411 AFYRKNEVSEGKNI
+411 AFNRKNERNEGKNM
-425 ALFRSL
+425 ALFKSL

-437 EILQTYPHELGLT
+437 EILQTYPNELGLT

-479 ALALF
+479 ALTLF

-503 VSSALNDSKI
+503 VSNALKDVNI
-513 QQLNLLPEL
+513 QSYNLLPEL
-522 TRMILEKSALQL
+522 TRMILEKSSLQL

-562 NETSANKHPQLTPG
+562 NETAASKHLQLTPG

-591 NPNWL
+591 NPNWI
-596 TTSFEGKPMI
+596 TTFFGEKPMI

-612 PFRTLSKIP
+612 PFRTLSRIP
-621 PDQRLGYDLLTQVI
+621 ADQRLGYDLLTQVI
-635 ESALEAIERSP
+635 ESELEAIERSP
-646 HLMDSI
+646 HLMARI

-664 EHAFNLVIAW
+664 EHTFNLVIAW

-706 NSTGLAILEL
+706 NTTGLAILEL

-818 ATAISMER
+818 ATAVSMER

-864 QVLDAILQAVDAK
+864 QVLDAILQAVDAR

-908 ITFGEKREAIA
+908 IAFGEKREAIA

-987 LSQDEFLDLLGE
+987 LSQDEFLDLLSE
-999 DNDDDED
+999 DNEDED

>member
-1 MISYINSILDWG
+1 MVAWG
-13 KSLPAKEQNDLIAL
+13 RTLPERELKDLTSLF
-27 LKSVKSD
+27 KSVNID
-34 SIENF
+34 STTLFETNLSGFIEKRMIQTKGDDSRSPILHWMNEIQTFSKDEKIIVLHLMAEIWSVPRHPSLINQSNGNLFLNEFLICFLNQQNF
-39 EKNLLQWVEN
+39 SKGKDSL
-49 SDFSNKGI
+49 SNFLIHGLNTHE
-57 QNISTFSNPLE
+57 NISTQ
-68 KFPTLSRKEK
+68 LS
-78 QIVPYLIGQ
+78 G
-87 IWSVSNQLPTFH
+87 
-99 HPNCKIFIKEFL
+99 
-111 SYFLEEENFL
+111 
-121 KSKESLTDIL
+121 
-131 TIGLFSHENHANY
+131 
-144 LTASKSYS
+144 TASYS
-152 KLMKLLF
+152 RFIQLLF
-159 SFFLEKQHELP
+159 SFILEKDLSSVSNALP
-170 EDTTIHL
+170 
-177 FYKDAI
+177 FFNDAI
-183 STSFKVSYF
+183 KIIGKVPYF
-192 QHLEEKN
+192 QQLEETN
-199 ILLTLERV
+199 ILLTLENV
-207 FYIYQNIPLEPESS
+207 YYIYQYFTLEEEKK
-221 LDLFE
+221 LKIFE
-226 IFCRIAFEDSGQTIE
+226 IFCQIAFEEDGISAASRQS
-241 NQDKLSP
+241 LSP
-248 LLKWYNKETLPNITA
+248 LLHWYNKDLPSTISN
-263 LVAGK
+263 LVASK
-268 FLSLS
+268 FLFLCLEKGSQQV
-273 LAKSMHHIAYL
+273 AYL
-284 SGDDPIIGRAIQ
+284 CGNEPFIGKAMH
-296 TIWQF
+296 TVWAF
-301 YLEQIEN
+301 YLKQMEAG
-308 KKPESKELFLEK
+308 KTGSKALFFEK
-320 TAKILAVVIKYPF
+320 TAIIVDSVIKYPF
-333 IVTVEKDSQIPLIQL
+333 LISGEVENQIPLNQL
-348 LRGFEY
+348 LAGFEQ
-354 IKGKIPETIGNNQVL
+354 IIGKFPASVTRNQQFT
-369 ELFLF
+369 LFLF
-374 DKYLQCASENPT
+374 EKYLQCASENPA
-386 LWEKTSIN
+386 LWEKTNNQN
-394 EGEPSTLARGIT
+394 ERSSNLDLAIH

-411 AFYRKNEVSEGKNI
+411 AFNRKNEGNEGKNM
-425 ALFRSL
+425 ALFKSL

-437 EILQTYPHELGLT
+437 EILQTYPNELGLT

-479 ALALF
+479 SLTLF

-503 VSSALNDSKI
+503 VSNALKDVNI
-513 QQLNLLPEL
+513 QSYNLLPEL
-522 TRMILEKSALQL
+522 TRMILEKSSLQL

-562 NETSANKHPQLTPG
+562 NETAASKHLQLTPG

-591 NPNWL
+591 NPNWI
-596 TTSFEGKPMI
+596 TTFFGEKPMI

-612 PFRTLSKIP
+612 PFRTLSRIP
-621 PDQRLGYDLLTQVI
+621 ADQRLGYDLLTQVI
-635 ESALEAIERSP
+635 ESELEAIERSP
-646 HLMDSI
+646 HLMARI

-664 EHAFNLVIAW
+664 EHTFNLVIAW

-706 NSTGLAILEL
+706 NTTGLAILEL

-818 ATAISMER
+818 ATAVSMER

-864 QVLDAILQAVDAK
+864 QVLDAILQAVDAR

-908 ITFGEKREAIA
+908 IAFGEKREAIA

-987 LSQDEFLDLLGE
+987 LSQDEFLDLLSE
-999 DNDDDED
+999 DNEDED

>member
-1 MISYINSILDWG
+1 MVAWG
-13 KSLPAKEQNDLIAL
+13 RTLPERELKDLTSLF
-27 LKSVKSD
+27 KSVNID
-34 SIENF
+34 STTLFETNLSGFIEKRMIQTKGDDSRSPILHWMNEIQTFSKDEKIIVLHLMAEIWSVPRHPSLINQSNGNLFLNEFLICFLNQQNF
-39 EKNLLQWVEN
+39 SKGKDSL
-49 SDFSNKGI
+49 SNFLIHGLNTHE
-57 QNISTFSNPLE
+57 NISTQ
-68 KFPTLSRKEK
+68 LS
-78 QIVPYLIGQ
+78 G
-87 IWSVSNQLPTFH
+87 
-99 HPNCKIFIKEFL
+99 
-111 SYFLEEENFL
+111 
-121 KSKESLTDIL
+121 
-131 TIGLFSHENHANY
+131 
-144 LTASKSYS
+144 TASYS
-152 KLMKLLF
+152 RFIQLLF
-159 SFFLEKQHELP
+159 SFILEKDLSSVSNALP
-170 EDTTIHL
+170 
-177 FYKDAI
+177 FFNDAI
-183 STSFKVSYF
+183 KIIGKVPYF
-192 QHLEEKN
+192 QQLEETN
-199 ILLTLERV
+199 ILLTLENV
-207 FYIYQNIPLEPESS
+207 YYIYQYFTLEEEKR
-221 LDLFE
+221 LKIFE
-226 IFCRIAFEDSGQTIE
+226 IFCQIAFEEDGISAASRQS
-241 NQDKLSP
+241 LSP
-248 LLKWYNKETLPNITA
+248 LLHWYNKDLPSTISN
-263 LVAGK
+263 LVASK
-268 FLSLS
+268 FLFLCLEKGSQQV
-273 LAKSMHHIAYL
+273 AYL
-284 SGDDPIIGRAIQ
+284 CGNEPFIGKAMH
-296 TIWQF
+296 TVWAF
-301 YLEQIEN
+301 YLKQMEAG
-308 KKPESKELFLEK
+308 KTGSKALFFEK
-320 TAKILAVVIKYPF
+320 TAIIVDSVIKYPF
-333 IVTVEKDSQIPLIQL
+333 LISGEVENQIPLNQL
-348 LRGFEY
+348 LAGFEQ
-354 IKGKIPETIGNNQVL
+354 IIGKFPASVTRNQQFT
-369 ELFLF
+369 LFLF
-374 DKYLQCASENPT
+374 EKYLQCASENPA
-386 LWEKTSIN
+386 LWEKTNNQN
-394 EGEPSTLARGIT
+394 ERSSNLDLAIH

-411 AFYRKNEVSEGKNI
+411 AFNRKNEGNEGKNM
-425 ALFRSL
+425 ALFKSL

-437 EILQTYPHELGLT
+437 EILQTYPNELGLT

-479 ALALF
+479 ALTLF

-503 VSSALNDSKI
+503 VSNALKDVNI
-513 QQLNLLPEL
+513 QSYNLLPEL
-522 TRMILEKSALQL
+522 TRMILEKSSLQL

-562 NETSANKHPQLTPG
+562 NETAASKHLQLTPG

-591 NPNWL
+591 NPNWI
-596 TTSFEGKPMI
+596 TTFFGEKPMI

-612 PFRTLSKIP
+612 PFRTLSRIP
-621 PDQRLGYDLLTQVI
+621 ADQRLGYDLLTQVI
-635 ESALEAIERSP
+635 ESELEAIERSP
-646 HLMDSI
+646 HLMARI

-664 EHAFNLVIAW
+664 EHTFNLVIAW

-706 NSTGLAILEL
+706 NTTGLAILEL

-818 ATAISMER
+818 ATAVSMER

-864 QVLDAILQAVDAK
+864 QVLDAILQAVDAR

-908 ITFGEKREAIA
+908 IAFGEKREAIA

-987 LSQDEFLDLLGE
+987 LSQDEFLDLLSE
-999 DNDDDED
+999 DNEDED

>member
-1 MISYINSILDWG
+1 MDWG
-13 KSLPAKEQNDLIAL
+13 KSLPAKEQNDFIAL

-87 IWSVSNQLPTFH
+87 IWSVSNQLPTFY

-111 SYFLEEENFL
+111 SYFLEDENFL

-131 TIGLFSHENHANY
+131 TIGLFSHENNANY

-159 SFFLEKQHELP
+159 SFFLEKQHEVP

-183 STSFKVSYF
+183 STCLKVSYF

-221 LDLFE
+221 LDVFE
-226 IFCRIAFEDSGQTIE
+226 IFCRIAFEDSGQTIK

-394 EGEPSTLARGIT
+394 EGEPSTLARGIN

-431 ITFALE
+431 ITFTLE
-437 EILQTYPHELGLT
+437 EILQTYPNELGLT

>member
-1 MISYINSILDWG
+1 MVAWG
-13 KSLPAKEQNDLIAL
+13 RTLPERELKDLTSLF
-27 LKSVKSD
+27 KSVNID
-34 SIENF
+34 STTLFETNLSVFIE
-39 EKNLLQWVEN
+39 KRMIQT
-49 SDFSNKGI
+49 KGDDSRSPIIHWMNEI
-57 QNISTFSNPLE
+57 Q
-68 KFPTLSRKEK
+68 TLSKDEK
-78 QIVPYLIGQ
+78 IIVLHLMAE
-87 IWSVSNQLPTFH
+87 IWSVPRHPSLINQSNGNLFL
-99 HPNCKIFIKEFL
+99 NEFL
-111 SYFLEEENFL
+111 ICFLNQQNFSKGKDSLSNFL
-121 KSKESLTDIL
+121 IH
-131 TIGLFSHENHANY
+131 GLNTHENISGQ
-144 LTASKSYS
+144 LSGTASYS
-152 KLMKLLF
+152 RFIQLLF
-159 SFFLEKQHELP
+159 SFLLEKDLSSVSNALP
-170 EDTTIHL
+170 
-177 FYKDAI
+177 FFNDAI
-183 STSFKVSYF
+183 KIVGKVPYF
-192 QHLEEKN
+192 QQLEETN
-199 ILLTLERV
+199 ILLTLENV
-207 FYIYQNIPLEPESS
+207 YYIYQYFTLEEEKR
-221 LDLFE
+221 LKIFE
-226 IFCRIAFEDSGQTIE
+226 IFCQIAFEEDGISAASRQS
-241 NQDKLSP
+241 LSP
-248 LLKWYNKETLPNITA
+248 LLHWYNKDLPSTISN
-263 LVAGK
+263 LVASK
-268 FLSLS
+268 FLFLCLEKGSQQV
-273 LAKSMHHIAYL
+273 AYL
-284 SGDDPIIGRAIQ
+284 CGNEPFIGKAMH
-296 TIWQF
+296 TVWAF
-301 YLEQIEN
+301 YLKQMEAG
-308 KKPESKELFLEK
+308 KTGSKALFFEK
-320 TAKILAVVIKYPF
+320 TAIIVDAVIKYPF
-333 IVTVEKDSQIPLIQL
+333 LISGEVENQVPLNQL
-348 LRGFEY
+348 LTGFEQ
-354 IKGKIPETIGNNQVL
+354 IKKKFPASVTRNQQFT
-369 ELFLF
+369 LFLF
-374 DKYLQCASENPT
+374 EKYFQCASENPA
-386 LWEKTSIN
+386 LWEKTNNQN
-394 EGEPSTLARGIT
+394 ERSSNLDLAIH

-411 AFYRKNEVSEGKNI
+411 AFNRKNERNEGKNM
-425 ALFRSL
+425 ALFKSL

-437 EILQTYPHELGLT
+437 EILQTYPNELGLT

-479 ALALF
+479 ALTLF

-503 VSSALNDSKI
+503 VSNALKDVNI
-513 QQLNLLPEL
+513 QSYNLLPEL
-522 TRMILEKSALQL
+522 TRMILEKSSLQL

-562 NETSANKHPQLTPG
+562 NETAASKHLQLTPG

-591 NPNWL
+591 NPNWI
-596 TTSFEGKPMI
+596 TTFFGEKPMI

-612 PFRTLSKIP
+612 PFRTLSRIP
-621 PDQRLGYDLLTQVI
+621 ADQRLGYDLLTQVI
-635 ESALEAIERSP
+635 ESELEAIERSP
-646 HLMDSI
+646 HLMARI

-664 EHAFNLVIAW
+664 EHTFNLVIAW

-706 NSTGLAILEL
+706 NTTGLAILEL

-818 ATAISMER
+818 ATAVSMER

-864 QVLDAILQAVDAK
+864 QVLDAILQAVDAR

-908 ITFGEKREAIA
+908 IAFGEKREAIA

-987 LSQDEFLDLLGE
+987 LSQDEFLDLLSE
-999 DNDDDED
+999 DNEDED

>member
-1 MISYINSILDWG
+1 MVAWG
-13 KSLPAKEQNDLIAL
+13 RTLPERELKDLTSLF
-27 LKSVKSD
+27 KSVNIDFTTLFETNLSGFIEKRMIQTKGDD
-34 SIENF
+34 SSSPIIHWMNEIQTLSKDEKIIVLHLMAEIWSVPRHPSLINQSNGNLFLNEFLICFLNQQNF
-39 EKNLLQWVEN
+39 SKGKDSL
-49 SDFSNKGI
+49 SNFLIHGLNTHE
-57 QNISTFSNPLE
+57 NISTQ
-68 KFPTLSRKEK
+68 LS
-78 QIVPYLIGQ
+78 G
-87 IWSVSNQLPTFH
+87 
-99 HPNCKIFIKEFL
+99 
-111 SYFLEEENFL
+111 
-121 KSKESLTDIL
+121 
-131 TIGLFSHENHANY
+131 
-144 LTASKSYS
+144 TASYS
-152 KLMKLLF
+152 RFIQLLF
-159 SFFLEKQHELP
+159 SFILEKDLSSVSNALP
-170 EDTTIHL
+170 
-177 FYKDAI
+177 FFNDAI
-183 STSFKVSYF
+183 KIIGKVPYF
-192 QHLEEKN
+192 QQLEETN
-199 ILLTLERV
+199 ILLTLENV
-207 FYIYQNIPLEPESS
+207 YYIYQYFTLEEEKR
-221 LDLFE
+221 LKIFE
-226 IFCRIAFEDSGQTIE
+226 IFCQIAFEEDGISAASRQS
-241 NQDKLSP
+241 LSP
-248 LLKWYNKETLPNITA
+248 LLHWYNKDLPSTISN
-263 LVAGK
+263 LVASK
-268 FLSLS
+268 FLFLCLEKGSQQV
-273 LAKSMHHIAYL
+273 AYL
-284 SGDDPIIGRAIQ
+284 CGNEPFIGKAMH
-296 TIWQF
+296 TVWAF
-301 YLEQIEN
+301 YLKQMEAG
-308 KKPESKELFLEK
+308 KTGSKALFFEK
-320 TAKILAVVIKYPF
+320 TAIIVDSVIKYPF
-333 IVTVEKDSQIPLIQL
+333 LISGEVENQIPLNQL
-348 LRGFEY
+348 LAGFEQ
-354 IKGKIPETIGNNQVL
+354 IIGKFPASVTRNQQFT
-369 ELFLF
+369 LFLF
-374 DKYLQCASENPT
+374 EKYLQCASENPA
-386 LWEKTSIN
+386 LWEKTNNQN
-394 EGEPSTLARGIT
+394 ERSSNLDLAIH

-411 AFYRKNEVSEGKNI
+411 AFNRKNEGNEGKNM
-425 ALFRSL
+425 ALFKSL

-437 EILQTYPHELGLT
+437 EILQTYPNELGLT

-479 ALALF
+479 ALTLF

-503 VSSALNDSKI
+503 VSNALKDVNI
-513 QQLNLLPEL
+513 QSYNLLPEL
-522 TRMILEKSALQL
+522 TRMILEKSSLQL

-562 NETSANKHPQLTPG
+562 NETAASKHLQLTPG

-591 NPNWL
+591 NPNWI
-596 TTSFEGKPMI
+596 TTFFGEKPMI

-612 PFRTLSKIP
+612 PFRTLSRIP
-621 PDQRLGYDLLTQVI
+621 ADQRLGYDLLTQVI
-635 ESALEAIERSP
+635 ESELEAIERSP
-646 HLMDSI
+646 HLMARI

-664 EHAFNLVIAW
+664 EHTFNLVIAW

-706 NSTGLAILEL
+706 NTTGLAILEL

-818 ATAISMER
+818 ATAVSMER

-864 QVLDAILQAVDAK
+864 QVLDAILQAVDAR

-908 ITFGEKREAIA
+908 IAFGEKREAIA

-987 LSQDEFLDLLGE
+987 LSQDEFLDLLSE
-999 DNDDDED
+999 DNEDED

>member
-1 MISYINSILDWG
+1 MVAWG
-13 KSLPAKEQNDLIAL
+13 RTLPERELKDLTSLF
-27 LKSVKSD
+27 KSVNID
-34 SIENF
+34 STNLFETNLSVFIE
-39 EKNLLQWVEN
+39 KRMIQT
-49 SDFSNKGI
+49 KGDDSRSPIIHWMNEI
-57 QNISTFSNPLE
+57 Q
-68 KFPTLSRKEK
+68 TLSKDEK
-78 QIVPYLIGQ
+78 IIVLHLMAE
-87 IWSVSNQLPTFH
+87 IWSVPRHPSLINQSSGNLFL
-99 HPNCKIFIKEFL
+99 NEFL
-111 SYFLEEENFL
+111 ICFLNQQNFSKGKDSLSNFL
-121 KSKESLTDIL
+121 IH
-131 TIGLFSHENHANY
+131 GLNTHENISSQ
-144 LTASKSYS
+144 LSGTASYS
-152 KLMKLLF
+152 RFIQLLF
-159 SFFLEKQHELP
+159 SFILEKDLSSVSNALP
-170 EDTTIHL
+170 
-177 FYKDAI
+177 FFNDAI
-183 STSFKVSYF
+183 KIIGKVPYF
-192 QHLEEKN
+192 QQLEETN
-199 ILLTLERV
+199 ILLTLENV
-207 FYIYQNIPLEPESS
+207 YYIYQYFTLEEEKK
-221 LDLFE
+221 LKIFE
-226 IFCRIAFEDSGQTIE
+226 IFCQIAFEEDGISAASRQS
-241 NQDKLSP
+241 LSP
-248 LLKWYNKETLPNITA
+248 LLHWYNKDLPSTISN
-263 LVAGK
+263 LVASK
-268 FLSLS
+268 FLFLCLEKGSQQV
-273 LAKSMHHIAYL
+273 AYL
-284 SGDDPIIGRAIQ
+284 CGNEPFIGKAMH
-296 TIWQF
+296 TVWAF
-301 YLEQIEN
+301 YLKQMEAG
-308 KKPESKELFLEK
+308 KTGSKALFFEK
-320 TAKILAVVIKYPF
+320 TAIIVDSVIKYPF
-333 IVTVEKDSQIPLIQL
+333 LISGEVENQVPLNQL
-348 LRGFEY
+348 LTGFEQ
-354 IKGKIPETIGNNQVL
+354 IKKKFPASVTRNQQFT
-369 ELFLF
+369 LFLF
-374 DKYLQCASENPT
+374 EKYFQCASENPA
-386 LWEKTSIN
+386 LWEKTNNQN
-394 EGEPSTLARGIT
+394 ERSSNLDLAIH

-411 AFYRKNEVSEGKNI
+411 AFNRKNERNEGKNM
-425 ALFRSL
+425 ALFKSL

-437 EILQTYPHELGLT
+437 EILQTYPNELGLT

-479 ALALF
+479 ALTLF

-503 VSSALNDSKI
+503 VSNALKDVNI
-513 QQLNLLPEL
+513 QSYNLLPEL
-522 TRMILEKSALQL
+522 TRMILEKSSLQL

-562 NETSANKHPQLTPG
+562 NETAASKHLQLTPG

-591 NPNWL
+591 NPNWI
-596 TTSFEGKPMI
+596 TTFFGEKPMI

-612 PFRTLSKIP
+612 PFRTLSRIP
-621 PDQRLGYDLLTQVI
+621 ADQRLGYDLLTQVI
-635 ESALEAIERSP
+635 ESELEAIERSP
-646 HLMDSI
+646 HLMARI

-664 EHAFNLVIAW
+664 EHTFNLVIAW

-706 NSTGLAILEL
+706 NTTGLAILEL

-818 ATAISMER
+818 ATAVSMER

-864 QVLDAILQAVDAK
+864 QVLDAILQAVDAR

-908 ITFGEKREAIA
+908 IAFGEKREAIA

-987 LSQDEFLDLLGE
+987 LSQDEFLDLLSE
-999 DNDDDED
+999 DNEDED

>member
-1 MISYINSILDWG
+1 MVAWG
-13 KSLPAKEQNDLIAL
+13 RTLPERELKDLTSLF
-27 LKSVKSD
+27 KSVNID
-34 SIENF
+34 STTLFETNLSGFIEKRMIQTKGDDSRSPILHWMNEIQTFSKDEKIIVLHLMAEIWSVPRHPSLINQSNGNLFLNEFLICFLNQQNF
-39 EKNLLQWVEN
+39 SKGKDSL
-49 SDFSNKGI
+49 SNFLIHGLNTHE
-57 QNISTFSNPLE
+57 NISTQ
-68 KFPTLSRKEK
+68 LS
-78 QIVPYLIGQ
+78 G
-87 IWSVSNQLPTFH
+87 
-99 HPNCKIFIKEFL
+99 
-111 SYFLEEENFL
+111 
-121 KSKESLTDIL
+121 
-131 TIGLFSHENHANY
+131 
-144 LTASKSYS
+144 TASYS
-152 KLMKLLF
+152 RFIQLLF
-159 SFFLEKQHELP
+159 SFILEKDLSSVSNALP
-170 EDTTIHL
+170 
-177 FYKDAI
+177 FFNDAI
-183 STSFKVSYF
+183 KIIGKVPYF
-192 QHLEEKN
+192 QQLEETN
-199 ILLTLERV
+199 ILLTLENV
-207 FYIYQNIPLEPESS
+207 YYIYQYFTLEEEKK
-221 LDLFE
+221 LKIFE
-226 IFCRIAFEDSGQTIE
+226 IFCQIAFEEDGISAASRQS
-241 NQDKLSP
+241 LSP
-248 LLKWYNKETLPNITA
+248 LLHWYNKDLPSTISN
-263 LVAGK
+263 LVASK
-268 FLSLS
+268 FLFLCLEKGSQQV
-273 LAKSMHHIAYL
+273 AYL
-284 SGDDPIIGRAIQ
+284 CGNEPFIGKAMH
-296 TIWQF
+296 TVWAF
-301 YLEQIEN
+301 YLKQMEAG
-308 KKPESKELFLEK
+308 KTGSKALFFEK
-320 TAKILAVVIKYPF
+320 TAIIVDSVIKYPF
-333 IVTVEKDSQIPLIQL
+333 LISGEVENQIPLNQL
-348 LRGFEY
+348 LAGFEQ
-354 IKGKIPETIGNNQVL
+354 IIGKFPASVTRNQQFT
-369 ELFLF
+369 LFLF
-374 DKYLQCASENPT
+374 EKYLQCASENPA
-386 LWEKTSIN
+386 LWEKTNNQN
-394 EGEPSTLARGIT
+394 ERSSNLDLAIH

-411 AFYRKNEVSEGKNI
+411 AFNRKNEGNEGKNM
-425 ALFRSL
+425 ALFKSL

-437 EILQTYPHELGLT
+437 EILQTYPNELGLT

-479 ALALF
+479 ALTLF

-503 VSSALNDSKI
+503 VSNALKDVNI
-513 QQLNLLPEL
+513 QSYNLLPEL
-522 TRMILEKSALQL
+522 TRMILEKSSLQL

-562 NETSANKHPQLTPG
+562 NETAASKHLQLTPG

-591 NPNWL
+591 NPNWI
-596 TTSFEGKPMI
+596 TTFFGEKPMI

-612 PFRTLSKIP
+612 PFRTLSRIP
-621 PDQRLGYDLLTQVI
+621 ADQRLGYDLLTQVI
-635 ESALEAIERSP
+635 ESELEAIERSP
-646 HLMDSI
+646 HLMARI

-664 EHAFNLVIAW
+664 EHTFNLVIAW

-706 NSTGLAILEL
+706 NTTGLAILEL

-818 ATAISMER
+818 ATAVSMER

-864 QVLDAILQAVDAK
+864 QVLDAILQAVDAR

-908 ITFGEKREAIA
+908 IAFGEKREAIA

-987 LSQDEFLDLLGE
+987 LSQDEFLDLLSE
-999 DNDDDED
+999 DNEDED

>member
-1 MISYINSILDWG
+1 MISYTNLVIEWSKTL
-13 KSLPAKEQNDLIAL
+13 SAKDQTALITL
-27 LKSVKSD
+27 LKSVQSD
-34 SIENF
+34 AIEDF
-39 EKNLLQWVEN
+39 EKNLLDMN
-49 SDFSNKGI
+49 LNY
-57 QNISTFSNPLE
+57 
-68 KFPTLSRKEK
+68 PTLSGK
-78 QIVPYLIGQ
+78 QRLIFPHLAGSLL
-87 IWSVSNQLPTFH
+87 SVFSQFTFSYK
-99 HPNCKIFIKEFL
+99 PNSKRFLKEFFNFFMDEGLVINRKFFLDEILESGLYAHDNL
-111 SYFLEEENFL
+111 SV
-121 KSKESLTDIL
+121 
-131 TIGLFSHENHANY
+131 Y
-144 LTASKSYS
+144 LTATESYS
-152 KLMKLLF
+152 RLMKILF
-159 SFFLEKQHELP
+159 TFFLKKQNDLP
-170 EDTTIHL
+170 NDTIIVT
-177 FYKDAI
+177 FFSDAI
-183 STSFKVSYF
+183 TSTLKVSFF
-192 QHLEEKN
+192 QHLEEEN
-199 ILLTLERV
+199 INLTFERI
-207 FYIYQNIPLEPESS
+207 FNIYQHLPLEPENR
-221 LDLFE
+221 LFL
-226 IFCRIAFEDSGQTIE
+226 FDQFLHIAFEDAGKTFE
-241 NQDKLSP
+241 NRHSVSP
-248 LLKWYNKETLPNITA
+248 LFKWYHAEEITPPMN
-263 LVAGK
+263 LIAGR
-268 FLSLS
+268 FMGLSLEQGMQQIS
-273 LAKSMHHIAYL
+273 YLA
-284 SGDDPIIGRAIQ
+284 GDNPLLGNAMNIIWSFYMLQTASKRA
-296 TIWQF
+296 
-301 YLEQIEN
+301 EN
-308 KKPESKELFLEK
+308 KELFLEK
-320 TAKILAVVIKYPF
+320 TSKILTFIIQNPF
-333 IVTVEKDSQIPLIQL
+333 IVTAGIDGKTPINQL
-348 LRGFEY
+348 LSGFEN
-354 IKGKIPETIGNNQVL
+354 IKEKLPESIRKNQLL

-374 DKYLQCASENPT
+374 EKYLQCASENPT
-386 LWEKTSIN
+386 LWEKTRFM
-394 EGEPSTLARGIT
+394 EGELSTLDRGIY

-411 AFYRKNEVSEGKNI
+411 AFFRQNEVSEGKNI
-425 ALFRSL
+425 SLFQSL

-437 EILQTYPHELGLT
+437 EILQSYPNDLGLT
-450 LIRIIVSPD
+450 LIRIVVSPE
-459 TGFGFRYGF
+459 TGFGFKFGF

-479 ALALF
+479 ALALY
-484 SQHPHLIAAE
+484 SQHPQLITDE

-503 VSSALNDSKI
+503 VSTALNESKI
-513 QQLNLLPEL
+513 EQINLLPEL

-551 GLREILAALSA
+551 GLREILLALSA
-562 NETSANKHPQLTPG
+562 KESSTTKHPQLTPG

-596 TTSFEGKPMI
+596 TSSFEGKPLI

-621 PDQRLGYDLLTQVI
+621 ADQRLGYDLLSQVI
-635 ESALEAIERSP
+635 ASALEAIERSP

-652 QYGESPTEKTVL
+652 QYGESPEEKTVL
-664 EHAFNLVIAW
+664 EHTFNLVISW

-800 EVNGTQF
+800 EVNGNQF

-818 ATAISMER
+818 ATAVSMER

-846 IFEGVVEQPE
+846 IFEGVVEHSE

-864 QVLDAILQAVDAK
+864 QVLDAILQAVDSK

-908 ITFGEKREAIA
+908 ISFGEKREAIA

-952 HFYLNLINQWDM
+952 HYYLNLINQWDM

-987 LSQDEFLDLLGE
+987 LSQDEFLDLLSE
-999 DNDDDED
+999 DNDDES

>member
-1 MISYINSILDWG
+1 MVAWG
-13 KSLPAKEQNDLIAL
+13 RTLPERELKDLTSLF
-27 LKSVKSD
+27 KSVNID
-34 SIENF
+34 STTLFETNLSGFIEKRMIQTKGDDSRSPIIHWMNEIQTLSKDEKIIVLHLMAEIWSVPRHPSLINQSNGNLFLNEFLICFLNQQNF
-39 EKNLLQWVEN
+39 SKGKDSL
-49 SDFSNKGI
+49 SNFLIHGLNTHE
-57 QNISTFSNPLE
+57 NISTQ
-68 KFPTLSRKEK
+68 LS
-78 QIVPYLIGQ
+78 G
-87 IWSVSNQLPTFH
+87 
-99 HPNCKIFIKEFL
+99 
-111 SYFLEEENFL
+111 
-121 KSKESLTDIL
+121 
-131 TIGLFSHENHANY
+131 
-144 LTASKSYS
+144 TASYS
-152 KLMKLLF
+152 RFIQLLF
-159 SFFLEKQHELP
+159 SFILEKDLSSVSNALP
-170 EDTTIHL
+170 
-177 FYKDAI
+177 FFNDAI
-183 STSFKVSYF
+183 KIIGKVRYF
-192 QHLEEKN
+192 QQLGETN
-199 ILLTLERV
+199 ILLTLENV
-207 FYIYQNIPLEPESS
+207 YYIYQYFTLEEEKR
-221 LDLFE
+221 LKIFE
-226 IFCRIAFEDSGQTIE
+226 IFCQIAFEEDGISAASRQS
-241 NQDKLSP
+241 LSP
-248 LLKWYNKETLPNITA
+248 LLHWYNKDLPSTISN
-263 LVAGK
+263 LVASK
-268 FLSLS
+268 FLFLCLEKGSQQV
-273 LAKSMHHIAYL
+273 AYL
-284 SGDDPIIGRAIQ
+284 CGNEPFIGKAMH
-296 TIWQF
+296 TVWAF
-301 YLEQIEN
+301 YLKQMEAG
-308 KKPESKELFLEK
+308 KTGSKALFFEK
-320 TAKILAVVIKYPF
+320 TAIIVDSVIKYPF
-333 IVTVEKDSQIPLIQL
+333 LISGEVENQIPLNQL
-348 LRGFEY
+348 LAGFEQ
-354 IKGKIPETIGNNQVL
+354 IIGKFPASVTRNQQFT
-369 ELFLF
+369 LFLF
-374 DKYLQCASENPT
+374 EKYLQCASENPA
-386 LWEKTSIN
+386 LWEKTNNQN
-394 EGEPSTLARGIT
+394 ERSSNLDLAIH

-411 AFYRKNEVSEGKNI
+411 AFNRKNEGNEGKNM
-425 ALFRSL
+425 ALFKSL

-437 EILQTYPHELGLT
+437 EILQTYPNELGLT

-479 ALALF
+479 ALTLF

-503 VSSALNDSKI
+503 VSNALKDVNI
-513 QQLNLLPEL
+513 QSYNLLPEL
-522 TRMILEKSALQL
+522 TRMILEKSSLQL

-562 NETSANKHPQLTPG
+562 NETAASKHLQLTPG

-591 NPNWL
+591 NPNWI
-596 TTSFEGKPMI
+596 TTFFGEKPMI

-612 PFRTLSKIP
+612 PFRTLSRIP
-621 PDQRLGYDLLTQVI
+621 ADQRLGYDLLTQVI
-635 ESALEAIERSP
+635 ESELEAIERSP
-646 HLMDSI
+646 HLMARI

-664 EHAFNLVIAW
+664 EHTFNLVIAW

-706 NSTGLAILEL
+706 NTTGLAILEL

-818 ATAISMER
+818 ATAVSMER

-864 QVLDAILQAVDAK
+864 QVLDAILQAVDAR

-908 ITFGEKREAIA
+908 IAFGEKREAIA

-987 LSQDEFLDLLGE
+987 LSQDEFLDLLSE
-999 DNDDDED
+999 DNEDED

>member
-1 MISYINSILDWG
+1 MISYINLVLDWV
-13 KSLPAKEQNDLIAL
+13 KTLPVKEQNDLISL
-27 LKSVKSD
+27 FKSVNFD

-39 EKNLLQWVEN
+39 EMKILEMFEKYPRLSGTQKLIFPHLL
-49 SDFSNKGI
+49 GH
-57 QNISTFSNPLE
+57 
-68 KFPTLSRKEK
+68 
-78 QIVPYLIGQ
+78 
-87 IWSVSNQLPTFH
+87 IWSVSNQFSAIFK
-99 HPNCKIFIKEFL
+99 PNTKIFIKEFV
-111 SYFLEEENFL
+111 SYFIEEEYNVIR
-121 KSKESLTDIL
+121 KESLGVLLETGIY
-131 TIGLFSHENHANY
+131 SHENLPLY
-144 LTASKSYS
+144 LTETESYS
-152 KLMKLLF
+152 KLMKILF
-159 SFFLEKQHELP
+159 SFFLEKQKDPLNAS
-170 EDTTIHL
+170 TIHT
-177 FYKDAI
+177 FYQDAI
-183 STSFKVSYF
+183 SATLKVSYF
-192 QHLEEKN
+192 QHLKEKD
-199 ILLTLERV
+199 IQLTLERV
-207 FYIYQNIPLEPESS
+207 FYIYQHLPLEPDTR
-221 LDLFE
+221 LL
-226 IFCRIAFEDSGQTIE
+226 IFDIFLLIAFEDSGRQMD
-241 NQDKLSP
+241 NQNKVSP
-248 LLKWYNKETLPNITA
+248 LFNWYNKDENSSITT

-268 FLSLS
+268 FLGISL
-273 LAKSMHHIAYL
+273 KKGMQQIAYL
-284 SGDDPIIGRAIQ
+284 TGENPVIGSAMNY
-296 TIWQF
+296 IWPF
-301 YLEQIEN
+301 YLKQIAYKMPEN
-308 KKPESKELFLEK
+308 KELFLEK
-320 TAKILAVVIKYPF
+320 TGKILSIVIKYPF
-333 IVTVEKDSQIPLIQL
+333 IVTNNSNGQIPLNQL
-348 LRGFEY
+348 LSGFEY
-354 IKGKIPETIGNNQVL
+354 IKSKLPESIRNNQLL

-374 DKYLQCASENPT
+374 DKYVQCASENPT
-386 LWEKTSIN
+386 LWEKTSAI
-394 EGEPSTLARGIT
+394 EGEPSTLDRGIF

-425 ALFRSL
+425 ALFQSL
-431 ITFALE
+431 ISFALD
-437 EILQTYPHELGLT
+437 EILQTYPNELGLT

-459 TGFGFRYGF
+459 TGFGFKYGF

-562 NETSANKHPQLTPG
+562 NETSASKHPQLTPG

-596 TTSFEGKPMI
+596 TTSFEGNPMI

-621 PDQRLGYDLLTQVI
+621 ADQRLGYDLLTQVI
-635 ESALEAIERSP
+635 ESSLEAIERSP
-646 HLMDSI
+646 HLMDRI

-687 KQLMDVIAYAIE
+687 KQLMDVLAYAVE

-800 EVNGTQF
+800 EVNGSQF

-901 RSELLEK
+901 RTELLEK
-908 ITFGEKREAIA
+908 ISFGEKREAIA

-969 EAAMTHLKQLVR
+969 EAAMTHLKQIVR

-987 LSQDEFLDLLGE
+987 LSQDEFLDLLSE
-999 DNDDDED
+999 DNDDED